1 MLKSLL
7 PIFIYGTT
15 TVFFFSIFSFF
26 RGGIRLL
33 PFQKQFMVYSDVRAK
48 VTQDRVNLFHL
59 IRKPRMSYGGDF
71 FLFGCIDD

>member
-15 TVFFFSIFSFF
+15 TVFFFYFFIF

-33 PFQKQFMVYSDVRAK
+33 PFQKQFMVYGDVRAK
-48 VTQDRVNLFHL
+48 VTQDRVNLFRL
-59 IRKPRMSYGGDF
+59 FRKLRMSYSGDF
-71 FLFGCIDD
+71 FLIVCIDD